1 MQARARRLQCA
12 SQLQETKTV
21 FARTKDSIEN
31 FFSLSRKAR
40 NKFIHALNGNTTS
53 AVWSPP
59 ALVFGLM
66 KQLCSLAAGNPDAGR
81 DDSGKKIDGLTW
93 ISPEW
98 ALRMFDLLVAGFFVK
113 ARNDD
118 EKKIDGS
125 SKLRSA
131 VQRCAQFAR
140 VGIELGRTYSGVETC
155 EGTSERFVET
165 ICLLSRKARNKF
177 IHAMNGNTVDTK
189 GRETAARKATTNV
202 NKKWITFLAEM
213 IDYDKKKALAILA
226 NGKTNLRELMDE
238 IKVAKTSENQKAI
251 LDKYH
256 EAGRRKR
263 QESGK
268 TVNDSQNK
276 TKKKKSDTTANSTV
290 IQNRAY
296 DNDAQLRD
304 VLNAKILQ
312 PGFNHEDGGV
322 YVLRND
328 AETIHYIKLLHKR
341 EQTLPTLHLLIPTT
355 SVSDEVKVVARL
367 HKVDPGPF
375 QLPMVRK
382 LMDQEVHILREGYL
396 WTTGVANPLKMRT
409 APVVMKCKATDY
421 ENVNF
426 VISEYH
432 DNEVYNS
439 IKGAVEK
446 ATIARIDLQNQKLD
460 RDARRLAGQAIK
472 NGKETMTA
480 IIKAKIQK
488 VIGSAATLEQQEVTV
503 NSIKIFEGEGQG
515 AKQVKVDATINASVS
530 EPLRRA
536 SGQDAILVTTCGYD
550 EKGKARD
557 KERERWI
564 PAGQDTNGSTP
575 TRADVWQTLL
585 SVTPNHY
592 GLHLNTDGKTFKL
605 RVPNEEEEQGWERVH
620 SRRAPARRQYIVERA
635 PSNIPVHV
643 IVRRLRDD
651 LHWEVEDP
659 RPQWRGKGS
668 AARRR
673 IFVKAKGPPPH
684 ETTQIDDVWILIRE
698 DSPNKTKDNEDPK
711 SKFFGKF
718 DETKA
723 TRAVAQAGATDME
736 RAQAAAMVDAKV
748 KQGTVV
754 VNMGNRDEEM
764 ESEEDENMEEEQ
776 RSPFEK
782 AIDDSWKTRVQSL
795 TQADQARWQKE
806 KREVN
811 EQMQKLIAQ
820 TNQHTQEQTALVKQ
834 EVERATH
841 ELQQQTTAKDVEIE
855 KLRKVAEMNDKKID
869 ELRQQAMTATQAAQA
884 AKSAAEASHVGVP
897 TELQMMLA
905 AMQEMVA
912 DVRSMRD
919 EIINKKQ
926 KTRHVD

>member
-1 MQARARRLQCA
+1 MQARARRLKCA

-21 FARTKDSIEN
+21 FARTKDSIRKI
-31 FFSLSRKAR
+31 FSLSREAK
-40 NKFIHALNGNTTS
+40 NKFIHILNGKTTS

-66 KQLCSLAAGNPDAGR
+66 KQLCLLAAGNPDAGR

-93 ISPEW
+93 ISPER
-98 ALRMFDLLVAGFFVK
+98 ALRMFERLTAAFFVK
-113 ARNDD
+113 AKNDD

-131 VQRCAQFAR
+131 VHRCAQFAR
-140 VGIELGRTYSGVETC
+140 VGRTYSGVETC
-155 EGTSERFVET
+155 EGTTERFVET

-238 IKVAKTSENQKAI
+238 IKVAKTAENQKAI

-276 TKKKKSDTTANSTV
+276 TKKKKSDTTANSTG

-328 AETIHYIKLLHKR
+328 AETIHYIKLLHER

-439 IKGAVEK
+439 IKSAVEK

-488 VIGSAATLEQQEVTV
+488 VIGSAASLEQQEVTV

-515 AKQVKVDATINASVS
+515 AKQVKVDATINAGVS

-754 VNMGNRDEEM
+754 VNLGNRDEEM